1 MKIDIFNT
9 DKKYSLITADPPW
22 KYGSNGPRGGKFGAL
37 DYSDMT
43 IADLKDLPVS
53 ALSDNPCALLMWFT
67 GSFAKEAIEVCEAW
81 GFKFIRIDTVW
92 KKIKKTG
99 GKHAACGPWGMSD
112 AEFILLGTKGKAC
125 SMQKIRNQYVIQEAF
140 YTGVHSEKPESIL
153 ELFDKRFGDV
163 PRLELFSRK
172 HRQGWDCFGDEV

>member
-9 DKKYSLITADPPW
+9 DKKYNLINADPPW

-37 DYSDMT
+37 DYSNMT
-43 IADLKDLPVS
+43 IADLKALPVQ

-92 KKIKKTG
+92 EKIKKTG
-99 GKHAACGPWGMSD
+99 GKHAACGPWGMSN
-112 AEFILLGTKGKAC
+112 AEFVLLGTKGKAC
-125 SMQKIRNQYVIQEAF
+125 SMQKVRNQYVIQKAC